1 MMLGI
6 FLNLCFV
13 VVIKE
18 TDFFLILLRGN
29 CIQLKKIQYTNINE
43 NKPVEHETMP
53 LTKTESTIKNLMKFK
68 EKDVQ

>member
-18 TDFFLILLRGN
+18 IDFFLKNLLRGN
-29 CIQLKKIQYTNINE
+29 CIRLKKIQYTNINE

-53 LTKTESTIKNLMKFK
+53 STKTESIIKI
-68 EKDVQ
+68 